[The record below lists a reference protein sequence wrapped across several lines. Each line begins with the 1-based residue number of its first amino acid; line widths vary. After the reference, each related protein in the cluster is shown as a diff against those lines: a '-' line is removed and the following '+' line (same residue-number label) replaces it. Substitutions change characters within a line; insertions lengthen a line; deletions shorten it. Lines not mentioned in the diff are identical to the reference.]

1 MIEKK
6 RVALIFGGRGLE
18 HPVSVSGAKNLLSLL
33 DGERYETLPLLIS
46 ESGDFYIHSPY
57 STSAPT
63 NPVCPINRGGRG
75 GVITEGGEFIAI
87 DCAIPLLH
95 GDHGEDGEAQGLLS
109 ALRIPFVGS
118 DARAS
123 AVCLDKAV
131 TKSVAESLGIPTV
144 PWRLLTE
151 GDGTHG
157 VDLPAFVKPNI
168 LGSSYGASEARNE
181 EELERAVRAARDV
194 GDGRVLAERLVSP
207 IRELE
212 CAYFSAQGE
221 TLVTPAGE
229 ILCNG
234 FYSYDKK
241 YSNLSA
247 PVLAKAELPK
257 SIGDELRSHA
267 ERLCRFIGIRHLA
280 RIDFFLSGDALYFN
294 EINTLP
300 GMTEN
305 SLYLK
310 LLDSAGISPEEAV
323 TRLVSDAIAEGAP

>member
-1 MIEKK
+1 MTNKK
-6 RVALIFGGRGLE
+6 QIALFFGGRGYE
-18 HPVSVSGAKNLLSLL
+18 HSVSVSGAKNLLSLIDRERYGVYTVFIEKRGKMRLTTPDLEVGEAVFPIL
-33 DGERYETLPLLIS
+33 DEGRCALLTESGERLQ
-46 ESGDFYIHSPY
+46 
-57 STSAPT
+57 
-63 NPVCPINRGGRG
+63 
-75 GVITEGGEFIAI
+75 I
-87 DCAIPLLH
+87 DCAFPLLH
-95 GDHGEDGEAQGLLS
+95 GDFGEDGSVQGLLAS
-109 ALRIPFVGS
+109 CRVPFVGS
-118 DARAS
+118 DTRAS
-123 AVCLDKAV
+123 AICLDKAA
-131 TKSVAESLGIPTV
+131 TKAFAEALGIPTV
-144 PWRLLTE
+144 PWRLLTNGE
-151 GDGTHG
+151 DYT
-157 VDLPAFVKPNI
+157 DLKPPLFI
-168 LGSSYGASEARNE
+168 KPDCLGSSVGASPAHSR
-181 EELERAVRAARDV
+181 EELIAAIQSAASLG
-194 GDGRVLAERLVSP
+194 GDRVLAERLISP

-247 PVLAKAELPK
+247 PVLTKAELPK